1 MSKNKN
7 GNGNGNGKDDD
18 YTGKLF
24 EFDVLK
30 NGINIFCPDSVPKYK
45 PWKVAMAEVIAK
57 VNYSKWDPSDPDSR
71 ICNDLHATV
80 AMEIGI
86 DNWNDLRLFPAVGS
100 SFDVHHGVDMFFMLG
115 KKYATID
122 LTINGEKGK
131 HKADLNITPEC
142 LENLGDLAKKIK
154 VYLTKGV

>member
-7 GNGNGNGKDDD
+7 GNGNGKDCNDC

-24 EFDVLK
+24 EHDVLK
-30 NGINIFCPDSVPKYK
+30 DGAHVFCCGCMPKYK
-45 PWKVAMAEVIAK
+45 PWKKAMSEVIER
-57 VNYSKWDPSDPDSR
+57 VSYSKWDPTDPDSR

-80 AMEIGI
+80 AIELGLE
-86 DNWNDLRLFPAVGS
+86 DYSDLKLFPAVHS
-100 SFDVHHGVDMFFMLG
+100 SFDIHHGVDMFFLWG

-122 LTINGEKGK
+122 LTVNGEKGK
-131 HKADLNITPEC
+131 HKADINITPEC
-142 LENLGDLAKKIK
+142 INDLERVAKQIK

>member
-7 GNGNGNGKDDD
+7 GNGNGNGNDG

-24 EFDVLK
+24 EHDVLG
-30 NGINIFCPDSVPKYK
+30 NGTMVFCCDCLPTYK
-45 PWKVAMAEVIAK
+45 PWKKAMMEVIAK
-57 VNYSKWDPSDPDSR
+57 VDYSRWDPSDPDSR

-80 AMEIGI
+80 AMEMGL
-86 DNWNDLRLFPAVGS
+86 DNWNDLKLFPAVHS
-100 SFDVHHGVDMFFMLG
+100 SFDVHHGVDMFFLLG
-115 KKYATID
+115 KRYATVD

-131 HKADLNITPEC
+131 HKADINITPEC